1 MIGRFVISGGRQLK
15 LSSFVLSANSSSKY
29 RMITV
34 VSSTVHV
41 PLQRLCQLS
50 SIIFSDHSKLHGT
63 ETHQLVLD
71 SNLKARV
78 LESTLAYVPKY
89 GWSREAVEAC
99 CQAEGLPSGLHAY
112 VAPQGGIDIV
122 LHFYATRNQQLAEVM
137 QQWRTTSD
145 STNKNID
152 IKEPDLPLSSY
163 PSTAAEVD
171 QFLYRSLEYRLKL
184 IIPYLSVWPQALGLL
199 SLPTNIPLSIGML
212 AQLVDEIWAQAG
224 DRSTDISWYAKRLG
238 VAYVYNLT
246 ELYMLQDKS
255 PELSESWIF
264 LRKRIEDLRSMK
276 QMNLKAASSML
287 TNGVLA
293 FGNVTCN
300 ILGWNRNN

>member
-1 MIGRFVISGGRQLK
+1 MIGRLILSGGRQLK
-15 LSSFVLSANSSSKY
+15 LCSAALSVNSSSKY
-29 RMITV
+29 RVVTV
-34 VSSTVHV
+34 GSSINHV
-41 PLQRLCQLS
+41 PSQGLCYLS
-50 SIIFSDHSKLHGT
+50 PVTYSDHNKSHGT
-63 ETHQLVLD
+63 GTTQLVLD
-71 SNLKARV
+71 SNLKACV

-99 CQAEGLPSGLHAY
+99 CQAEGWPSGLHAF

-137 QQWRTTSD
+137 QQWRTTNA
-145 STNKNID
+145 STNKNIEL
-152 IKEPDLPLSSY
+152 KESSSSLSSF
-163 PSTAAEVD
+163 PSTADEVD
-171 QFLYRSLEYRLKL
+171 RFLYRALEYRLKMIL
-184 IIPYLSVWPQALGLL
+184 PYIEVWPQALGLL
-199 SLPTNIPLSIGML
+199 SLPTNIPSSLGML

-224 DRSTDISWYAKRLG
+224 DRSTDLSWYAKRLG

-255 PELSESWIF
+255 PEFSESWIF
-264 LRKRIEDLRSMK
+264 LHKRIEDLRSMK
-276 QMNLKAASSML
+276 QMNLKATSSML
-287 TNGVLA
+287 RNGVLA

>member
-1 MIGRFVISGGRQLK
+1 MIGRFVILGGRQPK
-15 LSSFVLSANSSSKY
+15 LCSSVSSARSSSKY
-29 RMITV
+29 RMVTI
-34 VSSTVHV
+34 VSSIIHV
-41 PLQRLCQLS
+41 PLQRLCQSS
-50 SIIFSDHSKLHGT
+50 SIVFSDHNKFHGT
-63 ETHQLVLD
+63 ETHELVLD

-99 CQAEGLPSGLHAY
+99 CQTEGLPPGLHAY

-137 QQWRTTSD
+137 QQWRTTSE
-145 STNKNID
+145 SINKNID
-152 IKEPDLPLSSY
+152 IKGSDSPLSTF
-163 PSTAAEVD
+163 PSTAAEID

-184 IIPYLSVWPQALGLL
+184 IIPYLNVWPQALGLL
-199 SLPTNIPLSIGML
+199 SLPKNIPLSIGML
-212 AQLVDEIWAQAG
+212 AELVDEIWAQAG
-224 DRSTDISWYAKRLG
+224 DRSTDLSWYAKRLG

-287 TNGVLA
+287 ANGVLA

-300 ILGWNRNN
+300 VLGWNRNT